1 MIIDRLK
8 QGSTYAG
15 IAAII
20 SALKFLVPPQYGG
33 IADGLVML
41 FGGVAVA
48 VNK

>member
-1 MIIDRLK
+1 MVDRLK

-15 IAAII
+15 IAAIL
-20 SALKFLVPPQYGG
+20 SALKFLAPPQYGG
-33 IADGLVML
+33 IVDGLVML